1 METDMHTPKRRSR
14 GESLYSRTEWIV
26 SGVNNCLMVGILI
39 YAGWHIAKWIAAL
52 VVMLVFG

>member
-26 SGVNNCLMVGILI
+26 RGVNNCLMAGII
-39 YAGWHIAKWIAAL
+39 AYVCWNAAKWIAAL